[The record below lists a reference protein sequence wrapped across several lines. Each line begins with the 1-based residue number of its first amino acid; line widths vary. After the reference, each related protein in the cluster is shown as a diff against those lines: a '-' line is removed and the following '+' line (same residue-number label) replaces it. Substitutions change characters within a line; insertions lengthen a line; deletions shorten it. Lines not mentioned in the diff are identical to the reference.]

1 MIWGPPLGPNKDR
14 NTKSSSASH
23 WLLLLLLVLHVDD
36 GGAAAAA
43 SPLALPGRAGLVP
56 LAGPGF
62 L

>member
-1 MIWGPPLGPNKDR
+1 MGPPPWPEHRQKTQNPVPLHTG
-14 NTKSSSASH
+14 SF
-23 WLLLLLLVLHVDD
+23 LLLLVLHVDD